1 MRKIKILYL
10 LLVVSVLALC
20 FTECRK
26 SGPSTVKIHCCYVN
40 GPNDT
45 VRNVDSVWVEVDTSR
60 ISPHYRVDSV
70 LNEAGEMQY
79 IPRVNYCNEDIRNAR
94 GYTMNG
100 FIDFTFA
107 QPTIIVVNAYDTIH
121 NEDGS
126 TTYYKGKAEITLH
139 TDVQVEENI
148 FLTPYTSY

>member
-10 LLVVSVLALC
+10 LIVVSVLILGLAQ
-20 FTECRK
+20 CRK
-26 SGPSTVKIHCCYVN
+26 SGPSTVRIHCNYVN

-45 VRNVDSVWVEVDTSR
+45 LRNVDSVWVEVDTSR
-60 ISPHYRVDSV
+60 LSPHYRTDSV

-107 QPTIIVVNAYDTIH
+107 QPTIIVVNAYDTVE

-126 TTYYKGKAEITLH
+126 KTYYKGKAEIKLP
-139 TDVQVEENI
+139 TDVQIEEKI
-148 FLTPYTSY
+148 DLFPYTSF